1 MATTLFES
9 NTYDLSKVNEFVL
22 CITHKPTGK
31 TVDFE
36 GFVAQGIINTITQQS
51 NMERDVSETL
61 DRIGNSLLEKG
72 GFK

>member
-9 NTYDLSKVNEFVL
+9 DTYDLSKVNDFVL

-36 GFVAQGIINTITQQS
+36 GFVAQGIINTITQQV
-51 NMERDVSETL
+51 NMGRDVSETL
-61 DRIGNSLLEKG
+61 DRIGNSLLAKKE
-72 GFK
+72 FK

>member
-9 NTYDLSKVNEFVL
+9 DTYDLAKVDDFKL

-36 GFVAQGIINTITQQS
+36 GFVAQGIINTITQQT
-51 NMERDVSETL
+51 NMDHDVTETL